1 MACGWGGEATAR
13 SSELRDFS
21 SLKLTPLPNNG
32 YSGIMNHN
40 IPPSSEHHTNGE
52 FQASPESLNR
62 LLAEGWYTLYCYGEP
77 YEEPPV
83 DPSYGDTW
91 HQGYRV
97 ELPDDVVR
105 KIFIGQ
111 GSDETIAA
119 PDDYEQSDKGRRLQY
134 PQQIAFCSSCM
145 RNNQPTG
152 DEFFLDIKTQV
163 PIRNSDEALTIA
175 RTYVVRKGDG
185 EGDITGTQEVEH
197 SIGHKRISLSNLQS
211 YTEGVLTIEDAQALL
226 DDLQALDT
234 PMTNDD
240 VRRLED
246 VLDKIPKLAEN
257 NGPRDRVRYPY
268 ENIPSF
274 MDMERYAT
282 QLEQCLLRPET
293 QHLQAL
299 IDKGEPLIDLS
310 AARADAAPDLV
321 WPTAENTQGVDYQ
334 SPFPDAETFFAALDI
349 SEFIDSDIGNMRL
362 LLTEPFYDSES
373 DTDYYT
379 VAHRGKPAR
388 RRAHCV
394 APELV
399 ETLQQFYT
407 ALDARY
413 PARTDNKVGKR
424 RELIAMSQNHRAI
437 AQATFQYYNLMRL
450 LVTRDDI
457 KQQAALLGQENNNT
471 IITQAHQALFR

>member
-1 MACGWGGEATAR
+1 M
-13 SSELRDFS
+13 
-21 SLKLTPLPNNG
+21 
-32 YSGIMNHN
+32 
-40 IPPSSEHHTNGE
+40 
-52 FQASPESLNR
+52 
-62 LLAEGWYTLYCYGEP
+62 
-77 YEEPPV
+77 
-83 DPSYGDTW
+83 
-91 HQGYRV
+91 

-111 GSDETIAA
+111 GSDEAIAV

-134 PQQIAFCSSCM
+134 PQQIAFRSSCM

-152 DEFFLDIKTQV
+152 DELFLDIKTQL
-163 PIRNSDEALTIA
+163 PIKGSHDALTIV
-175 RTYVVRKGDG
+175 RTYVIRKGDG
-185 EGDITGTQEVEH
+185 EGDAIGTQEVEY
-197 SIGHKRISLSNLQS
+197 SIGHKRISPTNLRPH
-211 YTEGVLTIEDAQALL
+211 TEGTLTIEDAQALL
-226 DDLQALDT
+226 DDLQVLDT
-234 PMTNDD
+234 PMTDDD

-268 ENIPSF
+268 ENTPSF

-282 QLEQCLLRPET
+282 QLEQCLRRPEN
-293 QHLQAL
+293 QQLQAL
-299 IDKGEPLIDLS
+299 IDKSEPLIDLPV
-310 AARADAAPDLV
+310 ARADAAPDLV

-362 LLTEPFYDSES
+362 LLTEPFYEPES
-373 DTDYYT
+373 DTDYYA
-379 VAHRGKPAR
+379 VAYRGKPAR
-388 RRAHCV
+388 RRAHCA

-450 LVTRDDI
+450 LVTKDDI

-471 IITQAHQALFR
+471 IITRAHRALLQ

>member
-134 PQQIAFCSSCM
+134 PQQIAFRSSCM

>member
-1 MACGWGGEATAR
+1 M
-13 SSELRDFS
+13 
-21 SLKLTPLPNNG
+21 
-32 YSGIMNHN
+32 
-40 IPPSSEHHTNGE
+40 
-52 FQASPESLNR
+52 
-62 LLAEGWYTLYCYGEP
+62 
-77 YEEPPV
+77 
-83 DPSYGDTW
+83 
-91 HQGYRV
+91 

-111 GSDETIAA
+111 GSDETIAV

-134 PQQIAFCSSCM
+134 PQQIAFRSSCM

-152 DEFFLDIKTQV
+152 DELFLDIKTQV
-163 PIRNSDEALTIA
+163 PIKGSNDALTIV
-175 RTYVVRKGDG
+175 RTYVIRKGDEERG
-185 EGDITGTQEVEH
+185 ATGTQEVEY
-197 SIGHKRISLSNLQS
+197 SIGHKRISPNNLQPH
-211 YTEGVLTIEDAQALL
+211 TEGALTEEDALALL

-234 PMTNDD
+234 PLTNND
-240 VRRLED
+240 VRRIED
-246 VLDKIPKLAEN
+246 VLDIVPKLAEN
-257 NGPRDRVRYPY
+257 SGPRDRVRYPY
-268 ENIPSF
+268 ENTPSF
-274 MDMERYAT
+274 MDMECYAT
-282 QLEQCLLRPET
+282 QLEQCLQRPEN
-293 QHLQAL
+293 QQLQAL
-299 IDKGEPLIDLS
+299 IDRGKPLIDIPITH
-310 AARADAAPDLV
+310 RDAAPDLV
-321 WPTAENTQGVDYQ
+321 WPTAENTKGVDYQ

-349 SEFIDSDIGNMRL
+349 SEFIVDSDIGNMRL
-362 LLTEPFYDSES
+362 LLTEPFYDPES

-379 VAHRGKPAR
+379 VAYRGKPAR

-457 KQQAALLGQENNNT
+457 KQQAALLGQENNDT
-471 IITQAHQALFR
+471 IITQAHQALLR

>member
-1 MACGWGGEATAR
+1 M
-13 SSELRDFS
+13 
-21 SLKLTPLPNNG
+21 
-32 YSGIMNHN
+32 
-40 IPPSSEHHTNGE
+40 
-52 FQASPESLNR
+52 
-62 LLAEGWYTLYCYGEP
+62 
-77 YEEPPV
+77 
-83 DPSYGDTW
+83 
-91 HQGYRV
+91 

-111 GSDETIAA
+111 GSDETIAI

-134 PQQIAFCSSCM
+134 PQQIAFRSSCM

-152 DEFFLDIKTQV
+152 DELFLDIRTQV
-163 PIRNSDEALTIA
+163 PIKDSDEVLAIT
-175 RTYVVRKGDG
+175 RTYVVCNKPE
-185 EGDITGTQEVEH
+185 EGSITGMQEVQY
-197 SIGHKRISLSNLQS
+197 SIDHKTIISPSNLQPH
-211 YTEGVLTIEDAQALL
+211 TEGTLTVEDVQALL
-226 DDLQALDT
+226 DDRRALDI
-234 PMTNDD
+234 PMTDDD

-246 VLDKIPKLAEN
+246 VLKEVPKIAEN

-274 MDMERYAT
+274 MDMECYAT
-282 QLEQCLLRPET
+282 QLEQCLLRPEI

-299 IDKGEPLIDLS
+299 IDKGEPLIDLPV
-310 AARADAAPDLV
+310 AHADAVPDLV

-334 SPFPDAETFFAALDI
+334 SPFPDAETFFTALDI

-424 RELIAMSQNHRAI
+424 RELIVMSQNHRAI

-457 KQQAALLGQENNNT
+457 KQQAALLGQENNDT
-471 IITQAHQALFR
+471 IITQAHQALLR

>member
-1 MACGWGGEATAR
+1 M
-13 SSELRDFS
+13 
-21 SLKLTPLPNNG
+21 
-32 YSGIMNHN
+32 
-40 IPPSSEHHTNGE
+40 
-52 FQASPESLNR
+52 
-62 LLAEGWYTLYCYGEP
+62 
-77 YEEPPV
+77 
-83 DPSYGDTW
+83 
-91 HQGYRV
+91 

-134 PQQIAFCSSCM
+134 PQQIAFRSSCM

-152 DEFFLDIKTQV
+152 DELFLDIKTQV

-185 EGDITGTQEVEH
+185 EGDITGTQEVEY

-226 DDLQALDT
+226 NDLQALDT
-234 PMTNDD
+234 PMTDDD

-246 VLDKIPKLAEN
+246 VLKEVLEIAKD

-282 QLEQCLLRPET
+282 QLEQCLLRPEI

-299 IDKGEPLIDLS
+299 IDKGEPLIDLPV
-310 AARADAAPDLV
+310 AHADAAPDLV

-362 LLTEPFYDSES
+362 LLTEPFYNPES
-373 DTDYYT
+373 DNDYYT

-457 KQQAALLGQENNNT
+457 KQQAVLLGQENNNT

>member
-1 MACGWGGEATAR
+1 M
-13 SSELRDFS
+13 
-21 SLKLTPLPNNG
+21 
-32 YSGIMNHN
+32 
-40 IPPSSEHHTNGE
+40 
-52 FQASPESLNR
+52 
-62 LLAEGWYTLYCYGEP
+62 
-77 YEEPPV
+77 
-83 DPSYGDTW
+83 
-91 HQGYRV
+91 

-111 GSDETIAA
+111 GSDEAIAV

-134 PQQIAFCSSCM
+134 PQQIAFRSSCM

-152 DEFFLDIKTQV
+152 DELFLDIKTQL
-163 PIRNSDEALTIA
+163 PIKGSHDALTIV
-175 RTYVVRKGDG
+175 RTYVIRKGDG
-185 EGDITGTQEVEH
+185 EGDAIGTQEVEY
-197 SIGHKRISLSNLQS
+197 SIGHKRISPTNLRPH
-211 YTEGVLTIEDAQALL
+211 TEGTLTIEDAQALL
-226 DDLQALDT
+226 DDLQVLDT
-234 PMTNDD
+234 PMTDDD

-246 VLDKIPKLAEN
+246 VLKEVPKIAEN

-282 QLEQCLLRPET
+282 QLEQCLRRPET

-299 IDKGEPLIDLS
+299 IDKGEPLIDLPV
-310 AARADAAPDLV
+310 AHADAVPDLV
-321 WPTAENTQGVDYQ
+321 WPTAKNTQGVDYR
-334 SPFPDAETFFAALDI
+334 SPFPNAETFFAALDI

-362 LLTEPFYDSES
+362 LLTEPFYDPES
-373 DTDYYT
+373 DTDYY
-379 VAHRGKPAR
+379 AAAYRGKPAR

-413 PARTDNKVGKR
+413 PARTGNKVGKR
-424 RELIAMSQNHRAI
+424 RELLAMSQNHRAI

-450 LVTRDDI
+450 LVTKDDI

-471 IITQAHQALFR
+471 IITQAHRALLQ

>member
-1 MACGWGGEATAR
+1 M
-13 SSELRDFS
+13 
-21 SLKLTPLPNNG
+21 
-32 YSGIMNHN
+32 
-40 IPPSSEHHTNGE
+40 
-52 FQASPESLNR
+52 
-62 LLAEGWYTLYCYGEP
+62 
-77 YEEPPV
+77 
-83 DPSYGDTW
+83 
-91 HQGYRV
+91 

-111 GSDETIAA
+111 GSDEAIAV

-134 PQQIAFCSSCM
+134 PQQIAFRSSCM

-152 DEFFLDIKTQV
+152 DELFLDIKTQL
-163 PIRNSDEALTIA
+163 PIKGSHDALTIV
-175 RTYVVRKGDG
+175 RTYVIRKGDG
-185 EGDITGTQEVEH
+185 EGDAIGTQEVEY
-197 SIGHKRISLSNLQS
+197 SIGYKRISPTNLRPH
-211 YTEGVLTIEDAQALL
+211 TEGTLTIEDAQALL
-226 DDLQALDT
+226 DDLQVLDT
-234 PMTNDD
+234 PMTDDD

-246 VLDKIPKLAEN
+246 VLKEVPKIAEN

-282 QLEQCLLRPET
+282 QLEQCLRRPEN
-293 QHLQAL
+293 QQLQAL
-299 IDKGEPLIDLS
+299 IDRGKPLIDIPITH
-310 AARADAAPDLV
+310 REAAPDLV
-321 WPTAENTQGVDYQ
+321 WPTAENTKGVDYQ

-349 SEFIDSDIGNMRL
+349 SEFIDSDIGNIRL
-362 LLTEPFYDSES
+362 LLTEPFYDPES
-373 DTDYYT
+373 DTDYYA
-379 VAHRGKPAR
+379 VAYRGKPAR
-388 RRAHCV
+388 RRAHCA

-424 RELIAMSQNHRAI
+424 RELLAMGQNHRAI

-450 LVTRDDI
+450 LVTKDDI

-471 IITQAHQALFR
+471 IITQAHRALLQ

>member
-1 MACGWGGEATAR
+1 
-13 SSELRDFS
+13 
-21 SLKLTPLPNNG
+21 
-32 YSGIMNHN
+32 MNHN
-40 IPPSSEHHTNGE
+40 IPPPSEHHTNGE
-52 FQASPESLNR
+52 FQASPESLNG
-62 LLAEGWYTLYCYGEP
+62 LLAEGWYTLYLYGEP

-91 HQGYRV
+91 HRGYRV
-97 ELPDDVVR
+97 ELPDDVVQT
-105 KIFIGQ
+105 FIGQ
-111 GSDETIAA
+111 GGDETIAV
-119 PDDYEQSDKGRRLQY
+119 PDSYEQSDTGRRLQY
-134 PQQIAFCSSCM
+134 PQQIAFRSSCM

-152 DEFFLDIKTQV
+152 DELFLDIKTQL
-163 PIRNSDEALTIA
+163 PIKGSHDALTIV
-175 RTYVVRKGDG
+175 RTYVIRKGDG
-185 EGDITGTQEVEH
+185 EGDAIGTQEVEY
-197 SIGHKRISLSNLQS
+197 SIGHKRISPTNLRPH
-211 YTEGVLTIEDAQALL
+211 TEGTLTIEDAQALL
-226 DDLQALDT
+226 DDLQVLDT
-234 PMTNDD
+234 PMTDDD

-246 VLDKIPKLAEN
+246 VLKEVPKIAEN

-282 QLEQCLLRPET
+282 QLEQCLRRPEI

-299 IDKGEPLIDLS
+299 IDEGKPLIDIPITH
-310 AARADAAPDLV
+310 RDAAPDLV
-321 WPTAENTQGVDYQ
+321 WPTAKNTQGVDYQ

-362 LLTEPFYDSES
+362 LLTEPFYNPES

-379 VAHRGKPAR
+379 VAYRGKPAR

-399 ETLQQFYT
+399 ETLRQFYT

-413 PARTDNKVGKR
+413 PARTGNKVGKR
-424 RELIAMSQNHRAI
+424 RELLAMSQNHRTI

-457 KQQAALLGQENNNT
+457 KQQAALLGQENNST
-471 IITQAHQALFR
+471 IITQAHRALLQ

>member
-1 MACGWGGEATAR
+1 M
-13 SSELRDFS
+13 
-21 SLKLTPLPNNG
+21 
-32 YSGIMNHN
+32 
-40 IPPSSEHHTNGE
+40 
-52 FQASPESLNR
+52 
-62 LLAEGWYTLYCYGEP
+62 
-77 YEEPPV
+77 
-83 DPSYGDTW
+83 
-91 HQGYRV
+91 

>member
-1 MACGWGGEATAR
+1 M
-13 SSELRDFS
+13 
-21 SLKLTPLPNNG
+21 
-32 YSGIMNHN
+32 
-40 IPPSSEHHTNGE
+40 
-52 FQASPESLNR
+52 
-62 LLAEGWYTLYCYGEP
+62 
-77 YEEPPV
+77 
-83 DPSYGDTW
+83 
-91 HQGYRV
+91 
-97 ELPDDVVR
+97 ELPDDVVQ

-111 GSDETIAA
+111 GSDEAIAV

-134 PQQIAFCSSCM
+134 PQQIAFRSSCM

-152 DEFFLDIKTQV
+152 DELFLDIKTQL
-163 PIRNSDEALTIA
+163 PIKGSHDALTIV
-175 RTYVVRKGDG
+175 RTYVIRKGDG
-185 EGDITGTQEVEH
+185 EGDAIGTQEVEY
-197 SIGHKRISLSNLQS
+197 SIGHKRISPTNLRPH
-211 YTEGVLTIEDAQALL
+211 TEGTLTIEDAQALL
-226 DDLQALDT
+226 DDLQVLDT
-234 PMTNDD
+234 PMTDDD

-268 ENIPSF
+268 ENTPSF

-282 QLEQCLLRPET
+282 QLEQCLRRPEN
-293 QHLQAL
+293 QQLQAL
-299 IDKGEPLIDLS
+299 IDKSEPLIDLPV
-310 AARADAAPDLV
+310 ARADAAPDLV

-362 LLTEPFYDSES
+362 LLTEPFYEPES
-373 DTDYYT
+373 DTDYYA
-379 VAHRGKPAR
+379 VAYRGKPAR
-388 RRAHCV
+388 RRAHCA

-450 LVTRDDI
+450 LVTKDDI

-471 IITQAHQALFR
+471 IITQAHRALLQ

>member
-1 MACGWGGEATAR
+1 
-13 SSELRDFS
+13 
-21 SLKLTPLPNNG
+21 
-32 YSGIMNHN
+32 MNHN
-40 IPPSSEHHTNGE
+40 TPPSSEHHTNGE

-62 LLAEGWYTLYCYGEP
+62 LLAEGWDTLYHYGEP

-83 DPSYGDTW
+83 APSYGDTW

-111 GSDETIAA
+111 GSDEMIAA

-134 PQQIAFCSSCM
+134 PQQIAFRSSCM

-152 DEFFLDIKTQV
+152 DELFLDIKTQV

-185 EGDITGTQEVEH
+185 EGDATGTQEVEY
-197 SIGHKRISLSNLQS
+197 SIGHKRISPTNLRPH
-211 YTEGVLTIEDAQALL
+211 TEGTLTIEDAQALL
-226 DDLQALDT
+226 DDLQVLDT
-234 PMTNDD
+234 PMTDDD

-246 VLDKIPKLAEN
+246 VLDKIPELA

-274 MDMERYAT
+274 MDMECYAT
-282 QLEQCLLRPET
+282 QLEQCLLRPEI

-299 IDKGEPLIDLS
+299 IDKSEPLINLPV
-310 AARADAAPDLV
+310 AHADAAPDLV
-321 WPTAENTQGVDYQ
+321 WPTAENTQGVDYR

-362 LLTEPFYDSES
+362 LLTEPFYEPES
-373 DTDYYT
+373 DTDYYA
-379 VAHRGKPAR
+379 VAYRGKPAR
-388 RRAHCV
+388 RRAHCA

-450 LVTRDDI
+450 LVTKDDI

-471 IITQAHQALFR
+471 IITQAHRALLQ

>member
-1 MACGWGGEATAR
+1 M
-13 SSELRDFS
+13 ELGDFS

-40 IPPSSEHHTNGE
+40 TPPSSEHHTNGE

-83 DPSYGDTW
+83 APSYGDTW

-97 ELPDDVVR
+97 ELPDDVVL

-111 GSDETIAA
+111 GSDETIAV
-119 PDDYEQSDKGRRLQY
+119 PDDYERSDTGRRLQY
-134 PQQIAFCSSCM
+134 PQQIAFRSSCM

-152 DEFFLDIKTQV
+152 DELFLDIKTQL
-163 PIRNSDEALTIA
+163 PIKGSNDALTIV
-175 RTYVVRKGDG
+175 RTYVIRKGDG
-185 EGDITGTQEVEH
+185 ERGATGTQEVEY
-197 SIGHKRISLSNLQS
+197 SIGHKRISPTNLQPH
-211 YTEGVLTIEDAQALL
+211 TEGTLTVEDVQKLL
-226 DDLQALDT
+226 DDRRALDT
-234 PMTNDD
+234 PMTDDD

-274 MDMERYAT
+274 MDMECYAT

-299 IDKGEPLIDLS
+299 IDRGEPLIDIPITH
-310 AARADAAPDLV
+310 RDAAPDLV

-362 LLTEPFYDSES
+362 LLTEPFYDPES
-373 DTDYYT
+373 DTNYYT

-457 KQQAALLGQENNNT
+457 KQQAVLLGQENNNT

>member
-1 MACGWGGEATAR
+1 M
-13 SSELRDFS
+13 
-21 SLKLTPLPNNG
+21 
-32 YSGIMNHN
+32 
-40 IPPSSEHHTNGE
+40 
-52 FQASPESLNR
+52 
-62 LLAEGWYTLYCYGEP
+62 
-77 YEEPPV
+77 
-83 DPSYGDTW
+83 
-91 HQGYRV
+91 

-105 KIFIGQ
+105 AVFIDE
-111 GSDETIAA
+111 GSDETIAT
-119 PDDYEQSDKGRRLQY
+119 PDDYEQSDTGRRFQY
-134 PQQIAFCSSCM
+134 PQQIAFRFSCM

-152 DEFFLDIKTQV
+152 DELFLDIKTQL
-163 PIRNSDEALTIA
+163 PIKGSDDVLTIA
-175 RTYVVRKGDG
+175 RTYAIRKGDEERG
-185 EGDITGTQEVEH
+185 ATGTQEVEY
-197 SIGHKRISLSNLQS
+197 SIGHKFISPNNLQPH
-211 YTEGVLTIEDAQALL
+211 TEGTLTVEDVQKLL
-226 DDLQALDT
+226 DDRRALDT
-234 PMTNDD
+234 PITDDD

-246 VLDKIPKLAEN
+246 VLKEVPKIAKN

-268 ENIPSF
+268 ENTPSF

-282 QLEQCLLRPET
+282 QLEQCLLRPEI

-299 IDKGEPLIDLS
+299 IDEGKPLIDIPITH
-310 AARADAAPDLV
+310 REAAPDLV
-321 WPTAENTQGVDYQ
+321 WPTAENTKGVDYQ

-362 LLTEPFYDSES
+362 LLTEPFYDPEN
-373 DTDYYT
+373 DTNYFA
-379 VAHRGKPAR
+379 VAYRGKPAR
-388 RRAHCV
+388 RRAHCA

-450 LVTRDDI
+450 LVTKDDI

-471 IITQAHQALFR
+471 IITQAHRALLQ

>member
-1 MACGWGGEATAR
+1 
-13 SSELRDFS
+13 
-21 SLKLTPLPNNG
+21 
-32 YSGIMNHN
+32 MNHN
-40 IPPSSEHHTNGE
+40 TPPSSEHHTNGE

-62 LLAEGWYTLYCYGEP
+62 LLAEGWDTLYHYGEL

-83 DPSYGDTW
+83 APSYGDTW

-111 GSDETIAA
+111 GSDEAIAV

-134 PQQIAFCSSCM
+134 PQQIAFRSSCM

-152 DEFFLDIKTQV
+152 DELFLDIKTQL
-163 PIRNSDEALTIA
+163 PIKGSHDALTIV
-175 RTYVVRKGDG
+175 RTYVIRKGDG
-185 EGDITGTQEVEH
+185 EGDAIGTQEVEY
-197 SIGHKRISLSNLQS
+197 SIGHKRISPTNLRPH
-211 YTEGVLTIEDAQALL
+211 TEGTLTIEDAQALL
-226 DDLQALDT
+226 DDLQVLDT
-234 PMTNDD
+234 PMTDDD

-246 VLDKIPKLAEN
+246 VLKEVPKIAEN

-282 QLEQCLLRPET
+282 QLEQCLRRPET

-299 IDKGEPLIDLS
+299 IDKGEPLIDLPV
-310 AARADAAPDLV
+310 AHADAVPDLV
-321 WPTAENTQGVDYQ
+321 WPTAENTQGVDYK

-362 LLTEPFYDSES
+362 LLTEPFYDPES
-373 DTDYYT
+373 DTDYYA
-379 VAHRGKPAR
+379 VAYRGKPAR
-388 RRAHCV
+388 RRAHCA

-424 RELIAMSQNHRAI
+424 RELLAMGQNHRAI

-450 LVTRDDI
+450 LVTKDDI

-471 IITQAHQALFR
+471 IITQAHRALLQ

>member
-1 MACGWGGEATAR
+1 
-13 SSELRDFS
+13 
-21 SLKLTPLPNNG
+21 
-32 YSGIMNHN
+32 
-40 IPPSSEHHTNGE
+40 
-52 FQASPESLNR
+52 
-62 LLAEGWYTLYCYGEP
+62 
-77 YEEPPV
+77 
-83 DPSYGDTW
+83 
-91 HQGYRV
+91 V

-111 GSDETIAA
+111 GSDEAIAV

-134 PQQIAFCSSCM
+134 PQQIAFRSSCM

-152 DEFFLDIKTQV
+152 DELFLDIKTQL
-163 PIRNSDEALTIA
+163 PIKGSHDALTIV
-175 RTYVVRKGDG
+175 RTYVIRKGDG
-185 EGDITGTQEVEH
+185 EGDAIGTQEVEY
-197 SIGHKRISLSNLQS
+197 SIGHKRISPTNLRPH
-211 YTEGVLTIEDAQALL
+211 TEGTLTIEDAQALL
-226 DDLQALDT
+226 DDLQVLDT
-234 PMTNDD
+234 PMTDDD

-246 VLDKIPKLAEN
+246 VLKEVPKIAEN

-282 QLEQCLLRPET
+282 QLEQCLRRPEN
-293 QHLQAL
+293 QQLQAL
-299 IDKGEPLIDLS
+299 IDRGDPLIDIPITH
-310 AARADAAPDLV
+310 REAAPDLV
-321 WPTAENTQGVDYQ
+321 WPTAENTEGVDYQ

-362 LLTEPFYDSES
+362 LLTEPFYDPEN
-373 DTDYYT
+373 DTNYFA

-424 RELIAMSQNHRAI
+424 RELLAMGQNHRAI

-450 LVTRDDI
+450 LVTKDDI

-471 IITQAHQALFR
+471 IITRAHRALLQ

>member
-1 MACGWGGEATAR
+1 M
-13 SSELRDFS
+13 
-21 SLKLTPLPNNG
+21 
-32 YSGIMNHN
+32 
-40 IPPSSEHHTNGE
+40 
-52 FQASPESLNR
+52 
-62 LLAEGWYTLYCYGEP
+62 
-77 YEEPPV
+77 
-83 DPSYGDTW
+83 
-91 HQGYRV
+91 

-111 GSDETIAA
+111 GSDEAIAV

-134 PQQIAFCSSCM
+134 PQQIAFRSSCM

-152 DEFFLDIKTQV
+152 DELFLDIKTQL
-163 PIRNSDEALTIA
+163 PIKGSHDALTIV
-175 RTYVVRKGDG
+175 RTYVIRKGDG
-185 EGDITGTQEVEH
+185 ERGATGTQEVEY
-197 SIGHKRISLSNLQS
+197 SIGHKRISPNNLQPH
-211 YTEGVLTIEDAQALL
+211 TEGALTEEDALALL
-226 DDLQALDT
+226 NDLRALDA
-234 PMTNDD
+234 PLTNND
-240 VRRLED
+240 VRRIED
-246 VLDKIPKLAEN
+246 VLDIVPKLAEN
-257 NGPRDRVRYPY
+257 SGPRDRVRYPY
-268 ENIPSF
+268 ENTPSF

-282 QLEQCLLRPET
+282 QLEQCLRRPEI

-299 IDKGEPLIDLS
+299 IDRGKPLIDIPITHH
-310 AARADAAPDLV
+310 DAAPDLV

-362 LLTEPFYDSES
+362 LLTEPFYDPEN
-373 DTDYYT
+373 DTNYFA
-379 VAHRGKPAR
+379 VAYRGKPAR

-413 PARTDNKVGKR
+413 PARTGNRVGKR
-424 RELIAMSQNHRAI
+424 RELLAMSQNHHAI

-450 LVTRDDI
+450 LVTKDDI

-471 IITQAHQALFR
+471 IITQAHRALLQ

>member
-1 MACGWGGEATAR
+1 M
-13 SSELRDFS
+13 
-21 SLKLTPLPNNG
+21 
-32 YSGIMNHN
+32 
-40 IPPSSEHHTNGE
+40 
-52 FQASPESLNR
+52 
-62 LLAEGWYTLYCYGEP
+62 
-77 YEEPPV
+77 
-83 DPSYGDTW
+83 
-91 HQGYRV
+91 

-134 PQQIAFCSSCM
+134 PQQIAFRSSCM

>member
-1 MACGWGGEATAR
+1 M
-13 SSELRDFS
+13 
-21 SLKLTPLPNNG
+21 
-32 YSGIMNHN
+32 
-40 IPPSSEHHTNGE
+40 
-52 FQASPESLNR
+52 
-62 LLAEGWYTLYCYGEP
+62 
-77 YEEPPV
+77 
-83 DPSYGDTW
+83 
-91 HQGYRV
+91 

-111 GSDETIAA
+111 GSDETIAV

-134 PQQIAFCSSCM
+134 PQQIAFRSSCM

-152 DEFFLDIKTQV
+152 DELFLDIKTQV

-175 RTYVVRKGDG
+175 RTYAIRKGDG
-185 EGDITGTQEVEH
+185 EGDVTGTQAVEY
-197 SIGHKRISLSNLQS
+197 SIGHKRISPNNLQPH
-211 YTEGVLTIEDAQALL
+211 TEGKLTEEDAQALH

-246 VLDKIPKLAEN
+246 VLKMVPKLAEN
-257 NGPRDRVRYPY
+257 SGPRDRVRYPY
-268 ENIPSF
+268 ENTPSF

-282 QLEQCLLRPET
+282 LLEQCLLRPET

-299 IDKGEPLIDLS
+299 IDEGKPLIDIPITH
-310 AARADAAPDLV
+310 RDAAPDLV
-321 WPTAENTQGVDYQ
+321 WPTAENTEGVDYQ

-362 LLTEPFYDSES
+362 LLTEPFYNPKS
-373 DTDYYT
+373 DNDYYA

-399 ETLQQFYT
+399 ETLRQFYT

-413 PARTDNKVGKR
+413 PARTGNKVGKR
-424 RELIAMSQNHRAI
+424 RELIAMGQNHRAI

-471 IITQAHQALFR
+471 IITQAHQALLR

>member
-1 MACGWGGEATAR
+1 M
-13 SSELRDFS
+13 
-21 SLKLTPLPNNG
+21 
-32 YSGIMNHN
+32 
-40 IPPSSEHHTNGE
+40 
-52 FQASPESLNR
+52 
-62 LLAEGWYTLYCYGEP
+62 
-77 YEEPPV
+77 
-83 DPSYGDTW
+83 
-91 HQGYRV
+91 

-105 KIFIGQ
+105 KIFIDQ
-111 GSDETIAA
+111 GSDEMIAV

-134 PQQIAFCSSCM
+134 PQQIAFRSSCM

-152 DEFFLDIKTQV
+152 DELFLDIKTQL
-163 PIRNSDEALTIA
+163 PIKGSHDALTIV
-175 RTYVVRKGDG
+175 RTYVIRKGDG
-185 EGDITGTQEVEH
+185 EGDAIGTQEVEY
-197 SIGHKRISLSNLQS
+197 SIGHKRISPTNLRPH
-211 YTEGVLTIEDAQALL
+211 TEGTLTIEDAQALL
-226 DDLQALDT
+226 DDLQVLDT
-234 PMTNDD
+234 PMTDDD

-246 VLDKIPKLAEN
+246 VLKEVPKIAEN

-282 QLEQCLLRPET
+282 QLEQCLQRPEN
-293 QHLQAL
+293 QQLQAL
-299 IDKGEPLIDLS
+299 IDRGKPLIDIPITH
-310 AARADAAPDLV
+310 RDAAPDLV
-321 WPTAENTQGVDYQ
+321 WPTAENTKGVDYQ

-362 LLTEPFYDSES
+362 LLTEPFYDPEN
-373 DTDYYT
+373 DTNYFA

-399 ETLQQFYT
+399 ETLRQFYT

-413 PARTDNKVGKR
+413 PARTGNKVGKR

-450 LVTRDDI
+450 LVTKDDI
-457 KQQAALLGQENNNT
+457 KQQAALLGQENNST
-471 IITQAHQALFR
+471 IITQAHRALLQ

>member
-1 MACGWGGEATAR
+1 
-13 SSELRDFS
+13 
-21 SLKLTPLPNNG
+21 
-32 YSGIMNHN
+32 MNHN
-40 IPPSSEHHTNGE
+40 TPPSSEHHTNGE

-62 LLAEGWYTLYCYGEP
+62 LLAEGWDTLYHYGEP

-83 DPSYGDTW
+83 APSYGDTW

-97 ELPDDVVR
+97 ELPDDIVR
-105 KIFIGQ
+105 AMFIGQ
-111 GSDETIAA
+111 DSDETIAILG
-119 PDDYEQSDKGRRLQY
+119 DYEQSDEYRRLQY
-134 PQQIAFCSSCM
+134 PQQIAFRPSCTH
-145 RNNQPTG
+145 NNKPTG
-152 DEFFLDIKTQV
+152 DELFLDIRTQA
-163 PIRNSDEALTIA
+163 PIKDSDEVLAIT
-175 RTYVVRKGDG
+175 RTYVVCNKPE
-185 EGDITGTQEVEH
+185 EGSITGMQEVQY
-197 SIGHKRISLSNLQS
+197 SIDRKTISLSNLQPHA
-211 YTEGVLTIEDAQALL
+211 EEALTIEDAQALL
-226 DDLQALDT
+226 DNLQALDT
-234 PMTNDD
+234 PMTDDD

-246 VLDKIPKLAEN
+246 VLKEVPKLAEN
-257 NGPRDRVRYPY
+257 NGPRDRVRYLY
-268 ENIPSF
+268 ENTPSF

-282 QLEQCLLRPET
+282 QLEQCLRRPEN
-293 QHLQAL
+293 QQLQAL
-299 IDKGEPLIDLS
+299 IDRGKPLIDIPITH
-310 AARADAAPDLV
+310 REAAPDLV
-321 WPTAENTQGVDYQ
+321 WPTAENTKGVDYQ

-362 LLTEPFYDSES
+362 LLTEPFYDPES
-373 DTDYYT
+373 DTDYYA
-379 VAHRGKPAR
+379 VAYRGKPAR
-388 RRAHCV
+388 RRAHCA

-471 IITQAHQALFR
+471 IIAQAHRALLQ

>member
-1 MACGWGGEATAR
+1 M
-13 SSELRDFS
+13 
-21 SLKLTPLPNNG
+21 
-32 YSGIMNHN
+32 
-40 IPPSSEHHTNGE
+40 
-52 FQASPESLNR
+52 
-62 LLAEGWYTLYCYGEP
+62 
-77 YEEPPV
+77 
-83 DPSYGDTW
+83 
-91 HQGYRV
+91 

-111 GSDETIAA
+111 GSDEAIAV

-134 PQQIAFCSSCM
+134 PQQIAFRSSCM

-152 DEFFLDIKTQV
+152 DELFLDIKTQL
-163 PIRNSDEALTIA
+163 PIKGSHDALTIV
-175 RTYVVRKGDG
+175 RTYVIRKGDG
-185 EGDITGTQEVEH
+185 EGDAIGTQEVEY
-197 SIGHKRISLSNLQS
+197 SIGHKRISPTNLRPH
-211 YTEGVLTIEDAQALL
+211 TEGTLTIEDAQALL
-226 DDLQALDT
+226 DDLQVLDT
-234 PMTNDD
+234 PMTDDD

-268 ENIPSF
+268 ENTPSF

-282 QLEQCLLRPET
+282 QLEQCLRRPEN
-293 QHLQAL
+293 QQLQAL
-299 IDKGEPLIDLS
+299 IDKSEPLIDLPV
-310 AARADAAPDLV
+310 ARADAAPDLV

-362 LLTEPFYDSES
+362 LLTEPFYKPES
-373 DTDYYT
+373 DTDYYA
-379 VAHRGKPAR
+379 VAYRGKPAR
-388 RRAHCV
+388 RRAHCA

-450 LVTRDDI
+450 LVTKDDI

-471 IITQAHQALFR
+471 IITQAHRALLQ

>member
-1 MACGWGGEATAR
+1 
-13 SSELRDFS
+13 
-21 SLKLTPLPNNG
+21 
-32 YSGIMNHN
+32 
-40 IPPSSEHHTNGE
+40 
-52 FQASPESLNR
+52 
-62 LLAEGWYTLYCYGEP
+62 
-77 YEEPPV
+77 
-83 DPSYGDTW
+83 
-91 HQGYRV
+91 V

-111 GSDETIAA
+111 GSDEAIAV

-134 PQQIAFCSSCM
+134 PQQIAFRSSCM

-152 DEFFLDIKTQV
+152 DELFLDIKTQL
-163 PIRNSDEALTIA
+163 PIKGSNDALTIA
-175 RTYVVRKGDG
+175 RTYVIRKGDR
-185 EGDITGTQEVEH
+185 EGDATGTQEVEY
-197 SIGHKRISLSNLQS
+197 SIGHKRISPTNLQPH
-211 YTEGVLTIEDAQALL
+211 TEGTLTVEDVQKLL
-226 DDLQALDT
+226 DDRRVLDT
-234 PMTNDD
+234 PMTDDD

-246 VLDKIPKLAEN
+246 VLDKIPELA

-274 MDMERYAT
+274 MDMECYAT
-282 QLEQCLLRPET
+282 QLEQCLLRPEI

-299 IDKGEPLIDLS
+299 IDKSEPLINLPV
-310 AARADAAPDLV
+310 AHADAAPDLV

-362 LLTEPFYDSES
+362 LLTEPFYNPES
-373 DTDYYT
+373 DTDYYA

-388 RRAHCV
+388 RRAHCA

-471 IITQAHQALFR
+471 IITQAHRALLQ

>member
-1 MACGWGGEATAR
+1 
-13 SSELRDFS
+13 
-21 SLKLTPLPNNG
+21 
-32 YSGIMNHN
+32 MNHN
-40 IPPSSEHHTNGE
+40 TPPSSEHHTNGE

-62 LLAEGWYTLYCYGEP
+62 LLAEGWDTLYHYGEP

-83 DPSYGDTW
+83 APSYGDTW

-111 GSDETIAA
+111 GSDEMIAA

-134 PQQIAFCSSCM
+134 PQQIAFRSSCM

-152 DEFFLDIKTQV
+152 DELFLDIKTQV

-185 EGDITGTQEVEH
+185 EGDATGTQEVEY
-197 SIGHKRISLSNLQS
+197 SIGHKFISPTNLQPH
-211 YTEGVLTIEDAQALL
+211 TEGTLTVEDVQKLL
-226 DDLQALDT
+226 DDRRALDT
-234 PMTNDD
+234 PMTDDD

-268 ENIPSF
+268 ENTPSF

-282 QLEQCLLRPET
+282 QLEQCLRRPEN
-293 QHLQAL
+293 QQLQAL
-299 IDKGEPLIDLS
+299 IDKGEPLIDLPV
-310 AARADAAPDLV
+310 ARADAAPDLV
-321 WPTAENTQGVDYQ
+321 WPTAENTQGVDYR

-362 LLTEPFYDSES
+362 LLTEPFYEPES
-373 DTDYYT
+373 DTDYYA
-379 VAHRGKPAR
+379 VAYRGKPAR
-388 RRAHCV
+388 RRAHCA

-413 PARTDNKVGKR
+413 PARTGNKVGKR

-450 LVTRDDI
+450 LVTKDDI

-471 IITQAHQALFR
+471 IITQAHRALLQ

>member
-1 MACGWGGEATAR
+1 ME
-13 SSELRDFS
+13 
-21 SLKLTPLPNNG
+21 LPND
-32 YSGIMNHN
+32 I
-40 IPPSSEHHTNGE
+40 
-52 FQASPESLNR
+52 
-62 LLAEGWYTLYCYGEP
+62 
-77 YEEPPV
+77 
-83 DPSYGDTW
+83 
-91 HQGYRV
+91 
-97 ELPDDVVR
+97 VR
-105 KIFIGQ
+105 AMFISQ
-111 GSDETIAA
+111 DSDETIAILG
-119 PDDYEQSDKGRRLQY
+119 DYEQSDEYRRFQY
-134 PQQIAFCSSCM
+134 PQQIAFRFSCTH
-145 RNNQPTG
+145 NNQPTG
-152 DEFFLDIKTQV
+152 DELFLDIRTQV
-163 PIRNSDEALTIA
+163 PIKDSDEVLAIT
-175 RTYVVRKGDG
+175 RTYVVCNKPE
-185 EGDITGTQEVEH
+185 EGSITGMQEVQY
-197 SIGHKRISLSNLQS
+197 SIDRKTIISPSNLQPH
-211 YTEGVLTIEDAQALL
+211 TEGTLTVEDVQKLL
-226 DDLQALDT
+226 DDRRALDI
-234 PMTNDD
+234 PMTDDD

-299 IDKGEPLIDLS
+299 IDKGEPLIDIPITH
-310 AARADAAPDLV
+310 REAAPDLV

-362 LLTEPFYDSES
+362 LLTEPFYDPES
-373 DTDYYT
+373 DADYYT

-399 ETLQQFYT
+399 ETLRQFYT

-413 PARTDNKVGKR
+413 PAETGNKAGKR

-457 KQQAALLGQENNNT
+457 KQQAALLGQENNDT
-471 IITQAHQALFR
+471 IITQAHQALLR